1 MVVKVAQIEEFIFTR
16 ESENSTTRRT
26 DYELESL
33 NKLRTE
39 LSVVKDRLQ

>member
-1 MVVKVAQIEEFIFTR
+1 MR
-16 ESENSTTRRT
+16 ENENSTTRRT

-33 NKLRTE
+33 NKLRNE